1 MCGIAGFFDPNG
13 FDATAGTQ
21 LAQDMAQA
29 IIHRGPDDAGVWVDD
44 AAGIAL
50 AHRRLSIVDL
60 SEAGHQPMLSASGR
74 YVLIYNGEIYNHVEL
89 RDELEASG
97 NGYDWRGHSDTET
110 ALACIE
116 VYGLEKAL
124 QKFIGMF
131 AIALWDKNEKALYLA
146 RDRIGEKPLYFG
158 RQNNVW
164 LFGSELKALRVHHE
178 FTSDIN
184 RDALC
189 LYLRHNYIPAPHSVY
204 DGIGKLPPG
213 SYVRLAAHIIDAV
226 PVPFW
231 TLDDKV
237 SNGKVNPFA
246 GSEAE
251 ALDHLDKVLSRAV
264 GLQMQADVPLGAF
277 LSGGVDSSLIVALM
291 AEQSQRKVKSFSIGF
306 EDAQFDEAPFAREV
320 ASHIGTEHHELYV
333 TAQETLDVIPKL
345 PTLYDE
351 PFSDSSQIPTYLV
364 SQIARQHV
372 TVSLSGD
379 AGDEL
384 FGGYNRYN
392 WGRSIWDKMN
402 KVPHPLRSAMGTGI
416 GMLSPKTWNAITV
429 PLMNMAPQ
437 KYRQKNPGDKLHKA
451 AGMLSAR
458 TPEAIYTYL
467 VSHWPDPAAIVRGG
481 AEPQT
486 VLTSSHEV
494 TADMPF
500 EARMMYLDMLS
511 YLPDDILV
519 KVDRAAMGVSLETRV
534 PFLDHTVI
542 EAAWQLPMNMKIRN
556 GTGKWC
562 LRELLYRR
570 VPKHLIERP
579 KMGFGVPLDAWLRG
593 PLRDW
598 AEHLLD
604 EKRLA
609 QAGFFDP
616 TPIRKK
622 WDEHLSGARSWHYYI
637 WDILMFEAWR
647 EDHDQ
652 FGKHS

>member
-1 MCGIAGFFDPNG
+1 MCGIAGFFDQNG
-13 FDATAGTQ
+13 FDASAGTR
-21 LAQDMAQA
+21 LAEDMAKA
-29 IIHRGPDDAGVWVDD
+29 IMHRGPDGAGVWVDD

-60 SEAGHQPMLSASGR
+60 SEAGHQPMLSKSGR
-74 YVLIYNGEIYNHVEL
+74 YVLAYNGEIYNHVEL
-89 RDELEASG
+89 RNELESLD

-110 ALACIE
+110 VLACIE

-189 LYLRHNYIPAPHSVY
+189 LYLRHNYIPAPHSIY
-204 DGIGKLPPG
+204 EGIGKLPPG
-213 SYVRLAAHIIDAV
+213 SYVRLDANSIDAT
-226 PVPFW
+226 PVSFW
-231 TLDDKV
+231 TLDDKI
-237 SNGKVNPFA
+237 SNSKANAFT

-251 ALDHLDKVLSRAV
+251 ALDHLDKVLGRAV

-291 AEQSQRKVKSFSIGF
+291 AEQSQRKVKSFTIGF
-306 EDAQFDEAPFAREV
+306 EDAQFDEAPFARDV
-320 ASHIGTEHHELYV
+320 ATHIGTDHHEFYV

-345 PTLYDE
+345 PMLYDE

-384 FGGYNRYN
+384 FGGYNRYT
-392 WGRSIWDKMN
+392 WGRSIWDKLN
-402 KVPHPLRSAMGTGI
+402 KVPSPLRSVMGTGI
-416 GMLSPKTWNAITV
+416 SMMSPKTWNAIMV
-429 PLMNMAPQ
+429 PVMNVVPQ

-451 AGMLSAR
+451 AGMFSAE
-458 TPEAIYTYL
+458 TPEDIYKYL
-467 VSHWPDPAAIVRGG
+467 VSHWPDPAAIVRDG
-481 AEPQT
+481 AEPPT
-486 VLTSSHEV
+486 VLTSPHDV
-494 TADMPF
+494 MGDMPF

-534 PFLDHTVI
+534 PFLDHNVI

-604 EKRLA
+604 EKRLV

-616 TPIRKK
+616 APIRKK
-622 WDEHLSGARSWHYYI
+622 WDEHLSGTRGRHYYI

-647 EDHDQ
+647 DEQD
-652 FGKHS
+652 GCG

>member
-13 FDATAGTQ
+13 FDATNGFH
-21 LAQDMAQA
+21 LAEDMAKA
-29 IIHRGPDDAGVWVDD
+29 IMHRGSDDSGVWVD
-44 AAGIAL
+44 AGAGIAL

-60 SEAGHQPMLSASGR
+60 SGAGHQPMLSASGR
-74 YVLIYNGEIYNHVEL
+74 YVLAYNGEIYNHAEL
-89 RDELEASG
+89 RSELEVSG
-97 NGYDWRGHSDTET
+97 KGCDWRGHSDTET
-110 ALACIE
+110 ALACFE
-116 VYGLEKAL
+116 AYGLERAL

-131 AIALWDKNEKALYLA
+131 AIALWDKQEKALYLA

-158 RQNNVW
+158 RHNNVW

-178 FTSDIN
+178 FTSEIN

-189 LYLRHNYIPAPHSVY
+189 LYLRHNYIPTPYSIY
-204 DGIGKLPPG
+204 KGIGKLLPG
-213 SYVRLAAHIIDAV
+213 SYIRLADTTHDV
-226 PVPFW
+226 KPVSFW
-231 TLDDKV
+231 ALYDHVADGNT
-237 SNGKVNPFA
+237 NPFA
-246 GSEAE
+246 GSDAE
-251 ALDHLDKVLSRAV
+251 ALDNLDRVLGRAV

-277 LSGGVDSSLIVALM
+277 LSGGIDSSLIVALM
-291 AEQSQRKVKSFSIGF
+291 AEQSQQKVKSFSIGF
-306 EDAQFDEAPFAREV
+306 ADAQFDEAPFAKDV
-320 ASHIGTEHHELYV
+320 ATHIGTDHHELYV

-345 PTLYDE
+345 PSLYDE
-351 PFSDSSQIPTYLV
+351 PFSDSSQIPTYLL

-384 FGGYNRYN
+384 FGGYNRYT
-392 WGRSIWDKMN
+392 WGRSIWNRMN
-402 KVPHPLRSAMGTGI
+402 KVPYPLRLLGETSI
-416 GMLSPKTWNAITV
+416 GMLSPKAWNSIII
-429 PLMNMAPQ
+429 PLMNMVPQ
-437 KYRQKNPGDKLHKA
+437 KYRQKNPGDKLYKA
-451 AGMLSAR
+451 AGILSAR
-458 TPEAIYTYL
+458 TSKDIYKYL
-467 VSHWPDPAAIVRGG
+467 VSHWTDPTAIVHGG

-486 VLTSSHEV
+486 VLTPSNYV
-494 TADMPF
+494 MDDMPL
-500 EARMMYLDMLS
+500 EAQMMYLDILS

-519 KVDRAAMGVSLETRV
+519 KIDRAAMGVSLETRI
-534 PFLDHTVI
+534 PFLDHNVI

-570 VPKHLIERP
+570 IPKHLIERP
-579 KMGFGVPLDAWLRG
+579 KMGFGVPLDAWLRE

-609 QAGFFDP
+609 QAGFFDS

-622 WDEHLSGARSWHYYI
+622 WDEHLSGDKNWQYHI

-647 EDHDQ
+647 EQQGEDGQ
-652 FGKHS
+652 LQ

>member
-1 MCGIAGFFDPNG
+1 MCGIAGFFDQKG

-21 LAQDMAQA
+21 LAKDMAKA

-60 SEAGHQPMLSASGR
+60 SAAGHQPMLSASGR
-74 YVLIYNGEIYNHVEL
+74 YVLAYNGEIYNHTEL
-89 RDELEASG
+89 RNALEASG
-97 NGYDWRGHSDTET
+97 KGYDWRGHSDTET

-116 VYGLEKAL
+116 AYGLEAAL
-124 QKFIGMF
+124 QQFVGMF
-131 AIALWDKNEKALYLA
+131 ALALWDKQEKALYLA

-158 RQNNVW
+158 RHNNIW

-178 FTSDIN
+178 FTSAIN

-189 LYLRHNYIPAPHSVY
+189 LYLRHNYIPAPYSIY

-213 SYVRLAAHIIDAV
+213 SYVRLDAHTIDAA

-237 SNGKVNPFA
+237 SNGKANAFD

-264 GLQMQADVPLGAF
+264 RLQMQADVPLGAF

-291 AEQSQRKVKSFSIGF
+291 AEQSERKVKSFSIGF
-306 EDAQFDEAPFAREV
+306 EDAQFDEAPFARDV
-320 ASHIGTEHHELYV
+320 ANHIGTDHHELYV

-345 PTLYDE
+345 PMLYDE
-351 PFSDSSQIPTYLV
+351 PFSDSSQIPTFLV

-384 FGGYNRYN
+384 FGGYNRYT
-392 WGRSIWDKMN
+392 WGRSIWNKMN

-416 GMLSPKTWNAITV
+416 GMLSPKAWNAIMV
-429 PLMNMAPQ
+429 PLMNMVPQ
-437 KYRQKNPGDKLHKA
+437 KYQQKNPGDKLHKA
-451 AGMLSAR
+451 AGMFSAKA
-458 TPEAIYTYL
+458 PEDIYKYL
-467 VSHWPDPAAIVRGG
+467 VSHWPDPAAIVLGG
-481 AEPQT
+481 TEPQT
-486 VLTSSHEV
+486 TLTSSHDV
-494 TADMPF
+494 MDDMPF

-534 PFLDHTVI
+534 PFLDHNVV

-616 TPIRKK
+616 APIRKK

-647 EDHDQ
+647 DEQ
-652 FGKHS
+652 GGCG